1 MWMSEGDIAGK
12 YREAKNKK
20 VVIKILAEVNQCEE
34 DEIKKIVEKYGYKIP
49 SGKTSSVGSGKGK
62 IQKKTEKEVMQM
74 PAKKIVE
81 KNTEKT
87 KEVNNENI
95 QDLKS
100 LKIPTSVWAGIVEKR
115 TELID
120 EIDKRKKE
128 LEAMEKNFELLE
140 KSLSEHEKFLSML
153 DATGGAIG

>member
-20 VVIKILAEVNQCEE
+20 VVIKILAEVNQCTE

-62 IQKKTEKEVMQM
+62 TQKKTEKEGNEM
-74 PAKKIVE
+74 PAKKSTAIT
-81 KNTEKT
+81 TENN
-87 KEVNNENI
+87 KEGTSI
-95 QDLKS
+95 H
-100 LKIPTSVWAGIVEKR
+100 IPGSVWAGIVEKR

-128 LEAMEKNFELLE
+128 LKAIEKNFELLE
-140 KSLSEHEKFLSML
+140 NSLAEYEWFLNML
-153 DATGGAIG
+153 DKKEGVI